1 MRQRRR
7 NFGHPRTD
15 GGACFVPAAEL
26 AGLMSVPDVA
36 VLLTRGS
43 VSSEPVADHDQHDVI
58 RRDGEMAVVLPM
70 YEYCRW
76 PSRPSFHAVPGR
88 REPLAQSRGRTD
100 QCGLRLCPRHRS
112 WLAHRCW
119 PSLGDLRRSR
129 PVEWPFRSPASPS
142 SSSHTTR
149 FWSRS
154 RIDEIDF
161 PTKGFSG
168 LTLRLYDPERAQW
181 SLYWASRR
189 TGTLV
194 PPVVGRFINGR
205 GEFYGDDTYNGKD
218 IRARFIWSDITADSA
233 HWEQAFSVDQEQTWL
248 TNWIME
254 ITRSPEQ

>member
-1 MRQRRR
+1 MNDFDFFTGTWNVR
-7 NFGHPRTD
+7 NRWRTD
-15 GGACFVPAAEL
+15 FLDETSEWEEFPGISRASRHFGGAANF
-26 AGLMSVPDVA
+26 
-36 VLLTRGS
+36 
-43 VSSEPVADHDQHDVI
+43 
-58 RRDGEMAVVLPM
+58 
-70 YEYCRW
+70 
-76 PSRPSFHAVPGR
+76 
-88 REPLAQSRGRTD
+88 
-100 QCGLRLCPRHRS
+100 
-112 WLAHRCW
+112 
-119 PSLGDLRRSR
+119 
-129 PVEWPFRSPASPS
+129 
-142 SSSHTTR
+142 
-149 FWSRS
+149 
-154 RIDEIDF
+154 DEIDF

-168 LTLRLYDPERAQW
+168 LTLRLYDPARAQW